1 MLIEGKS
8 NALLRMQSD
17 TIHKFLIMGIIAG
30 VSLTTFLFGYTNQ
43 DIREIRV
50 DVKDTNVK
58 VTDNGEKLAYIKGKI
73 DSYWPPE
80 EAISIDSKQ

>member
-1 MLIEGKS
+1 MLIEGRR
-8 NALLRMQSD
+8 NASLKMQSD

-50 DVKDTNVK
+50 DVKDTNEK
-58 VTDNGEKLAYIKGKI
+58 VTQNGQDLSYIKGKI

-80 EAISIDSKQ
+80 EPTSIDSKQ